1 VKLGEGS
8 GDLQEVFGEDEVS
21 VPMANDT
28 SFGVGRAA
36 DRPKRRKSS
45 SRPSDD

>member
-28 SFGVGRAA
+28 RVSASA
-36 DRPKRRKSS
+36 TRR
-45 SRPSDD
+45 